1 MTFLGFFEQ
10 LNFFWHLLEQ
20 CRAIEILVSS
30 SFFKQM
36 NFEQLTLLQFK
47 IFYSFRPK
55 IEWNRTDMAKVRLP
69 GRMQPSRLF
78 LRPLSLK
85 YTIPHSRF
93 FKKNWLF
100 KLKYDI
106 FEEYFRN
113 LLRFSQICRETFKII
128 LNPSPQ
134 DIYLM
139 FGMNL
144 RPWEHSKLLIMAP
157 D

>member
-1 MTFLGFFEQ
+1 
-10 LNFFWHLLEQ
+10 
-20 CRAIEILVSS
+20 
-30 SFFKQM
+30 
-36 NFEQLTLLQFK
+36 
-47 IFYSFRPK
+47 
-55 IEWNRTDMAKVRLP
+55 MAKVRLP

-113 LLRFSQICRETFKII
+113 LLRFSQICRNFQNNIEPFPPRYLSHVWNELAALRTLKITENGPWLNKSGQPWSQSYKTSFEEKRHFFGVIYATFLRTNLSVEINAKI
-128 LNPSPQ
+128 NAKK
-134 DIYLM
+134 
-139 FGMNL
+139 G
-144 RPWEHSKLLIMAP
+144 LLS
-157 D
+157 